1 MRIMILPLAAL
12 LLAGAT
18 TASKP
23 DDHARFAAEV
33 AGLTPGAPVNCI
45 SAQRNTRG
53 LKAIGPRLIY
63 RVSRNLVYVN
73 ETAGGC
79 EGVARGDILV
89 TRAFTG
95 GLCRG
100 DIAQTVSYPAPIPT
114 GNCALG
120 SFVPYRKAGG
130 AGK

>member
-1 MRIMILPLAAL
+1 MRITILPLAAL

-18 TASKP
+18 AASTP
-23 DDHARFAAEV
+23 DDATRFAEAT
-33 AGLTPGAPVNCI
+33 AGLTPGEPVNCI
-45 SAQRNTRG
+45 SAQRNSRG

-63 RVSRNLVYVN
+63 RVSRSLVYVN

-89 TRAFTG
+89 TRSFTG

-114 GNCALG
+114 GSCALG
-120 SFVPYRKAGG
+120 AFVPYRKAGG
-130 AGK
+130 GAK